1 MAQTLQTLSASFC
14 IHKYTSI
21 ERYNKS
27 AILIASVIDI
37 FGRIFID
44 HPDKN
49 GSQSMERERVRDQL
63 QYVSF
68 DCVCERGKNLGCC
81 NIDLDAKSSQHAVVC
96 STQHGV
102 EMNTMSLSRN

>member
-14 IHKYTSI
+14 IHKHTSI

-27 AILIASVIDI
+27 AILIASVID

-44 HPDKN
+44 HPDEN
-49 GSQSMERERVRDQL
+49 GSQSQTERKRGRVRDQL

-68 DCVCERGKNLGCC
+68 DCVCERRKKCGVL
-81 NIDLDAKSSQHAVVC
+81 QH
-96 STQHGV
+96 
-102 EMNTMSLSRN
+102 